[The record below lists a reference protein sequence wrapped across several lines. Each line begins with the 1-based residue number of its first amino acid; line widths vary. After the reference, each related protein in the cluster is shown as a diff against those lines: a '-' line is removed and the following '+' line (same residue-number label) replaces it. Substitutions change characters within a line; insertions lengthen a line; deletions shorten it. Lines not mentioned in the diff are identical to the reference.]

1 MDKKLSVRN
10 VAALKRTAQNNYP
23 LVAKREKI
31 LNQLK
36 ELESELESINVQIES
51 AETGSKMLTGG
62 YTSMDLIERQLI
74 PTGKYDANGKEIKM
88 TKYAPK
94 TNALLLNEDGT
105 YSIVLGNSEEES
117 RSLMEYEQ
125 QEFNEEN
132 D

>member
-36 ELESELESINVQIES
+36 ELENELESINVQIES

-94 TNALLLNEDGT
+94 TDALLLNEDGT

-117 RSLMEYEQ
+117 RSLMDYEQ

>member
-36 ELESELESINVQIES
+36 ELENELESINVQIES

-117 RSLMEYEQ
+117 RSLMDYEQ